1 MSEGRSVQ
9 LLLYDILQSIQK
21 IEGFTRGLSLDNLV
35 SDERTKDAILRNIQ
49 VIGDASKNLPGTF
62 IAEHPEIDWK
72 GIAGMR
78 DILTQSLFSCRLE
91 RGMGEHSGRAPCS
104 QTTDGAIIPGNMC
117 IQRKDNLSFTVS

>member
-1 MSEGRSVQ
+1 MSKGRSVH
-9 LLLYDILQSIQK
+9 LLLYDILPSIQK

-78 DILTQSLFSCRLE
+78 DILTQSLFPCRLE

-104 QTTDGAIIPGNMC
+104 QNTDGTIIPGTC
-117 IQRKDNLSFTVS
+117 A